1 MPAMLGCSTTCP
13 KCQHQFACCPPTP
26 PPTTTT
32 CCNARRSLHVLS
44 GGGLVTTTTTT
55 TTTMMIPPPSCPSP
69 QVSPSVPL
77 AFVLPP
83 FAPLTIPSTPVQD
96 PRPEADLKRLTDI
109 VRALRLS
116 DWYYE
121 GISYQQSQELLK
133 DKTIGTFLVRE
144 SSDPNYLFS
153 LSVQTERGPTSVRLH
168 YVSGYFRLDAQSH
181 IQSTMP
187 LFPSVIELIEYYVAQ
202 CKAMCG
208 AQVWVDAKG
217 KVYSSIFLDKPLRRA
232 ETAPS
237 LKHLSRMAVHKAIQK
252 SGRPKL
258 PLLPP
263 AYTQLELPKSVT
275 NYLAE
280 YPYSI

>member
-26 PPTTTT
+26 P

-44 GGGLVTTTTTT
+44 GGGLVTTT
-55 TTTMMIPPPSCPSP
+55 MIPPPSCPSP

-83 FAPLTIPSTPVQD
+83 FSPIIPSTPIQD
-96 PRPEADLKRLTDI
+96 PRPEADLKRLSDI

-133 DKTIGTFLVRE
+133 DKPIGTFLVRE
-144 SSDPNYLFS
+144 SSDPHYLFS

-202 CKAMCG
+202 CKAMSG

-217 KVYSSIFLDKPLRRA
+217 KVYSSIFLDRPLRKTD
-232 ETAPS
+232 TAPS
-237 LKHLSRMAVHKAIQK
+237 LKHLARLAVHKAIHK